1 VDLTM
6 GIEKDFYSQEGAKSW
21 AREYRILTYRA
32 MLQYIRRYDLIF
44 LNLLAT
50 IIMAIFIGYG
60 VWRDCGHSQSTANLV
75 RPTVFFAMVNQG
87 VVGALQTIIGFPS
100 ERAIML
106 RERQAGAYQVSTYY
120 LARTTIDFVST
131 IISPVVFS
139 AIVFSTVG
147 YQPDSN
153 LYGTFMIFCILDNW
167 AASSLCTAVVCTCV
181 SIERSTVVMSFLF
194 EFCRLF
200 GGYYTSPLQM
210 HDYPNWKW
218 ADALS
223 YLKYTFVG
231 AVLPILRAIPGHDLP
246 NSNTQ
251 KIIGQFGYDQYTVS
265 ECIGG
270 VIALIVGFRLLGYLG
285 LRFVKG

>member
-1 VDLTM
+1 
-6 GIEKDFYSQEGAKSW
+6 
-21 AREYRILTYRA
+21 
-32 MLQYIRRYDLIF
+32 
-44 LNLLAT
+44 
-50 IIMAIFIGYG
+50 
-60 VWRDCGHSQSTANLV
+60 
-75 RPTVFFAMVNQG
+75 
-87 VVGALQTIIGFPS
+87 
-100 ERAIML
+100 
-106 RERQAGAYQVSTYY
+106 
-120 LARTTIDFVST
+120 
-131 IISPVVFS
+131 
-139 AIVFSTVG
+139 
-147 YQPDSN
+147 
-153 LYGTFMIFCILDNW
+153 
-167 AASSLCTAVVCTCV
+167 
-181 SIERSTVVMSFLF
+181 
-194 EFCRLF
+194 
-200 GGYYTSPLQM
+200 M